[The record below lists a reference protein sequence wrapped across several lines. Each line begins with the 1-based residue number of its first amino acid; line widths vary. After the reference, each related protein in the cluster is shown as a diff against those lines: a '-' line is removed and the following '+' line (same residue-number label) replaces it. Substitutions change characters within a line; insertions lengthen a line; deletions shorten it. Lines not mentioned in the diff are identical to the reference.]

1 MDFVLIVSIMILILL
16 PLCLGIVIPIYKNHN
31 SVTGKTINYDS
42 SMKKYVYRINLTYSQ
57 IIDLLSNKSDLDI
70 LSCAFD
76 FERSVI
82 RFSDYTGYKDYCFHI
97 QEFNGFCIMRLE
109 QSSSIGLPNQIS
121 YQLNPFMV
129 AKLQAEL
136 VPFSRFGF

>member
-1 MDFVLIVSIMILILL
+1 MDFVLIVSIMILVLL

-42 SMKKYVYRINLTYSQ
+42 SMKKYVYRINLSYRK
-57 IIDLLSNKSDLDI
+57 IIDLLSAKSDIDD
-70 LSCAFD
+70 LSCTFD

-82 RFSDYTGYKDYCFHI
+82 RFSDYTGYKDYSFSI
-97 QEFNGFCIMRLE
+97 QEFDGSCILRLE
-109 QSSSIGLPNQIS
+109 QFSSIGVPNQIS
-121 YQLNPFMV
+121 YKLNPFMV

-136 VPFSRFGF
+136 VSF